1 MRMRTQILL
10 VLILPALSPL
20 LFILVRPE
28 PPSPEDPSPSLIE
41 SIEKAIPPSGAR
53 LEPPRILVVGAD
65 RYVVFRVRP
74 GHETPSIWAP
84 FTITILF
91 YILLV
96 FLVVL
101 FFHRFN
107 KSIVSLA
114 NATKII
120 AQGSL
125 DTPTKIHG
133 SQEIR
138 VLAEALEQMRI
149 QLKDARERK
158 SFLLM
163 GLSHDFR
170 TPITSIKGY
179 AEALQDRMGSTPEEE
194 SEFLSIIHE
203 KAVQLEDMVSRWL
216 ELVRLETE
224 DRYAVFKSVN
234 LFEYFQRLGRR
245 FSLDAKISNH
255 RFEWSVEIPK
265 HWECALDQGLIDRCL
280 DNLFYNATKA
290 TPPKGI
296 LGLKVYS
303 GALGLVVDFWDNGSG
318 VGTNEKLIIWE
329 PFYRGRESS
338 GLGLGLAVVK
348 SILTSHRWTI
358 SLVDTPVGAHFRILI
373 PQSVV
378 SGFRDGKIGSPD

>member
-28 PPSPEDPSPSLIE
+28 PQSPETLSPSLIE
-41 SIEKAIPPSGAR
+41 SIENSPPLSGAR
-53 LEPPRILVVGAD
+53 LEPPRLLEVGAD
-65 RYVVFRVRP
+65 RYVVFRIRP
-74 GHETPSIWAP
+74 GQEAPRWAP
-84 FTITILF
+84 FSITILF
-91 YILLV
+91 YILLI

-194 SEFLSIIHE
+194 SEFVSIIHE
-203 KAVQLEDMVSRWL
+203 KAVQLEGMVSRWL

-224 DRYAVFKSVN
+224 DRYAVFQSVN

-280 DNLFYNATKA
+280 DNLFHNATKA
-290 TPPKGI
+290 TPAKGI
-296 LGLKVYS
+296 LGLKVSS
-303 GALGLVVDFWDNGSG
+303 GPLGLVVDFWDNGSG
-318 VGTNEKLIIWE
+318 IGTTEKLIIWE

-373 PQSVV
+373 PLSVV
-378 SGFRDGKIGSPD
+378 SGFRDGNAGSPD